1 VLHNKILCQISQKFL
16 FYLVLETE
24 PRALHF
30 LIYLFIYLFILA
42 LHFQDKYLAAANP
55 QPLEKYKIKTG
66 NIVGE
71 FLLSMYDTLSS
82 NSFLPPSPKGQAGKQ
97 DVVHAGNP
105 VLR

>member
-1 VLHNKILCQISQKFL
+1 MSNFSEIFVLPGARDRTQGL
-16 FYLVLETE
+16 
-24 PRALHF
+24 ALSF
-30 LIYLFIYLFILA
+30 FIYLFILA